1 MFTRLKNF
9 LISIITKSNDRNI
22 FTIGSSHLAL
32 MRQNYHNIKDLNELD
47 YKIYSQA
54 GEDGIIDYLLHSLK
68 IKKPKFVELGVG
80 DYWESNTR
88 FVFERTSCKGLIVD
102 NIENFEQKVM
112 KNIKFWK
119 GNLTILKKEISSN
132 NVLAILANQNFDKN
146 LDLFSIDIDGI
157 DYWVLEKL
165 ENEFSKIVV
174 AEYNP
179 YFGSNLK
186 ISVPNIESFKRKN
199 YHYSHLCFGASLKAI
214 ISLLYKKGYIFLGT
228 NLLRSNAFFVLKKF
242 KDQIKINLPDMTHLD
257 RYVDSNIRES
267 RNKRGEL
274 NYLSGSSILKQ
285 IENCEVMD
293 LTSENKKLLKVKEVL
308 N

>member
-1 MFTRLKNF
+1 MPYRHW
-9 LISIITKSNDRNI
+9 SD
-22 FTIGSSHLAL
+22 
-32 MRQNYHNIKDLNELD
+32 
-47 YKIYSQA
+47 
-54 GEDGIIDYLLHSLK
+54 
-68 IKKPKFVELGVG
+68 
-80 DYWESNTR
+80 
-88 FVFERTSCKGLIVD
+88 
-102 NIENFEQKVM
+102 

-132 NVLAILANQNFDKN
+132 NVLDILGNQNFDKN

-186 ISVPNIESFKRKN
+186 ISVPNIEGFKRKK

-214 ISLLYKKGYIFLGT
+214 ISLLDKKGYIFLGT

-242 KDQIKINLPDMTHLD
+242 KEQIKINLPDLTHLD

-285 IENCEVMD
+285 IENCEVID
-293 LTSENKKLLKVKEVL
+293 LESENKKLLKLKDVL